1 MARSPRRPHRTA
13 VVVAASVLA
22 TAALAGCGDDG
33 PDAGRF
39 CGEIVAHRDELVD
52 PQLAFADD
60 VEPLLALY
68 REIGDLAPLAIEQ
81 DWDQLILNY
90 ETAATVV
97 PGDPETEQRAIEV
110 ALRSERAAAS
120 VSRWLQ
126 ENCGVDIGPV
136 ATLVPQP

>member
-1 MARSPRRPHRTA
+1 MVRSRRRPA
-13 VVVAASVLA
+13 IVAIA
-22 TAALAGCGDDG
+22 AALTASALSACGDDG

-39 CGEIVAHRDELVD
+39 CGEVVTHRDELVD

-60 VEPLLALY
+60 IDPLLALY
-68 REIGDLAPLAIEQ
+68 RDIGELAPLAIERE
-81 DWDQLILNY
+81 WDQLVLNY

-97 PGDPETEQRAIEV
+97 PGDTESEQRAVEV
-110 ALRSERAAAS
+110 ALQSEQAAAQ

-136 ATLVPQP
+136 ATVVPQP